1 MSFTIVLYAL
11 LISSGMDTETPD
23 EFLQILAS
31 SNVETW
37 IEHQFTGNSHDGIL
51 PDSITSIIGSKRSL
65 SVEPG
70 EKILEDVEGGYRVI
84 YPLTR
89 WTWRMDGGRIGSVC
103 GESIIEWHPGGYT
116 WVVIPFM
123 VDEGTSIGRKE
134 SICMGITIT
143 ASIALIGII
152 AVWYAKRRYG

>member
-1 MSFTIVLYAL
+1 MSLVILLYAL
-11 LISSGMDTETPD
+11 IISSGMDTETPD
-23 EFLQILAS
+23 AFLDILAAS
-31 SNVETW
+31 DAEIWV
-37 IEHQFTGNSHDGIL
+37 EHQFSGNSQTEIH
-51 PDSITSIIGSKRSL
+51 PDSIRSVIGPKRNL

-84 YPLTR
+84 FPLSR
-89 WTWRMDGGRIGSVC
+89 WTWRMDGGRIGSVS

-116 WVVIPFM
+116 WVTIPLM
-123 VDEGTSIGRKE
+123 MDEGASIGRKE
-134 SICMGITIT
+134 SLCMGITIT